1 MKSQEQ
7 VAPQHTVPADFNL
20 ALSVFVLV
28 RGVQMIHEPNIKCQK
43 TASVFNPNAKNND
56 HNRLFRWKKY
66 FSTINILTNL

>member
-20 ALSVFVLV
+20 ALKVFVLV

-43 TASVFNPNAKNND
+43 TASVFNPNAKN
-56 HNRLFRWKKY
+56 
-66 FSTINILTNL
+66 